1 MKEVPVLYLSLEYK
15 FQIGG
20 TSFYLRKFERKEH
33 MIRSMYRQIWSALKT
48 RSYDAFNFVC
58 TFNPVC
64 FEHQP
69 EVGYDENSIKGRIGR
84 SLGDLTFV

>member
-1 MKEVPVLYLSLEYK
+1 
-15 FQIGG
+15 
-20 TSFYLRKFERKEH
+20 

-58 TFNPVC
+58 AFNPVC

-84 SLGDLTFV
+84 SLGDLTFVQAQTKIEDTYEDRQRE